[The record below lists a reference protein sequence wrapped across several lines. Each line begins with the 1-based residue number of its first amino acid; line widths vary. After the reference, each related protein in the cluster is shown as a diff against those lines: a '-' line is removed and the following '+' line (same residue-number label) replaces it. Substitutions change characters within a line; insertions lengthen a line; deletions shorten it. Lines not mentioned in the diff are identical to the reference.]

1 MVINTFKDGKHF
13 WGINNDENMTIDAII
28 GNPPYQVMDGGAG
41 VSAVP
46 VYHRFIDLSKKMK
59 PHYLSMIMP
68 AKWYNGGRGLDQ
80 FRDDMLNDRSI
91 KAIYD
96 YIDSHECFPTVDIAG
111 GVCYILWD
119 SRYSGDCNFVS
130 CNNGFKNTNKRNLS
144 DADVLIRH
152 QSEVSI
158 LEKVQKVEKKFLSD
172 VAYSQKPFGLRTY
185 VKPLDKGDI
194 TLRYNGGAGP
204 YRRDMVSVNANLI
217 DKWKVIT
224 SCLTAEHAGE
234 TDKNGQKRI
243 LSTLEILPPGT
254 ICTETYMLLSTFD
267 NKTECFNM
275 MNYLKTKFVR
285 ALIASVTSTQHLSKS
300 NFRYVPVLDYTQEWN
315 DEKLFDLFRLST
327 HEIDFINLMIK
338 SME

>member
-1 MVINTFKDGKHF
+1 
-13 WGINNDENMTIDAII
+13 
-28 GNPPYQVMDGGAG
+28 
-41 VSAVP
+41 
-46 VYHRFIDLSKKMK
+46 
-59 PHYLSMIMP
+59 
-68 AKWYNGGRGLDQ
+68 
-80 FRDDMLNDRSI
+80 
-91 KAIYD
+91 
-96 YIDSHECFPTVDIAG
+96 
-111 GVCYILWD
+111 
-119 SRYSGDCNFVS
+119 
-130 CNNGFKNTNKRNLS
+130 
-144 DADVLIRH
+144 
-152 QSEVSI
+152 
-158 LEKVQKVEKKFLSD
+158 
-172 VAYSQKPFGLRTY
+172 
-185 VKPLDKGDI
+185 
-194 TLRYNGGAGP
+194 
-204 YRRDMVSVNANLI
+204 MVSVNANLI

>member
-1 MVINTFKDGKHF
+1 
-13 WGINNDENMTIDAII
+13 MTIDAII

-46 VYHRFIDLSKKMK
+46 VYHRFIDIGKKMK

-80 FRDDMLNDRSI
+80 FRDDMLSDKSI
-91 KAIYD
+91 KTIYD
-96 YIDSHECFPTVDIAG
+96 YTDSHECFPTVDIAG

-119 SRYSGDCNFVS
+119 SKYLGDCNFVS
-130 CNNGFKNTNKRNLS
+130 CNNGIKLANMRNLG

-152 QSEVSI
+152 QEELSI
-158 LEKVQKVEKKFLSD
+158 LEKVQKFESKFLCD

-185 VKPLDKGDI
+185 VKPLDEGDI
-194 TLRYNGGAGP
+194 TVRYNGGTGP
-204 YRRDMVSVNANLI
+204 YRRDLVPINANLI

-243 LSTLEILPPGT
+243 LSTLEALPPGA

-267 NKTECFNM
+267 NETECLNM
-275 MNYLKTKFVR
+275 LNYLKTKFVR
-285 ALIASVTSTQHLSKS
+285 SLIASVTSTQHLSKS
-300 NFRYVPVLDYTQEWN
+300 NFRYVPLQDFTRSWTDNDLYTENNLSQE
-315 DEKLFDLFRLST
+315 EILFIERT
-327 HEIDFINLMIK
+327 IK
-338 SME
+338 PMD

>member
-1 MVINTFKDGKHF
+1 
-13 WGINNDENMTIDAII
+13 MTIDAII

-130 CNNGFKNTNKRNLS
+130 CNNGIKNTNKRNLS

-158 LEKVQKVEKKFLSD
+158 LEKVQKFEKKFLSD

-194 TLRYNGGAGP
+194 TLRYNGGSGP

-300 NFRYVPVLDYTQEWN
+300 NFRFVPVLDYTQEWN
-315 DEKLFDLFRLST
+315 DEKLFDLFGLSI
-327 HEIDFINLMIK
+327 HETDFINLMIK